1 MVRLNVKSLPDK
13 ATSDV
18 LHITKHD
25 AVQKSSASACRLC
38 MHQGNLISSCPSL
51 CHNWYKTATLASNI
65 IWLIE
70 AVHVSGSITCCL
82 KQNKYVSAL
91 TQFIRTNFSFLC
103 STSCFQFLK
112 YFTAGHLK
120 YVLWFSGQFTYPQ
133 ISQERLINLQGYVA
147 RLRPLYSLLRAR
159 EQPWNW

>member
-18 LHITKHD
+18 LHIIKHN
-25 AVQKSSASACRLC
+25 AVQKSSASQCRLC

-70 AVHVSGSITCCL
+70 AVHVSVSWSITCCL

-91 TQFIRTNFSFLC
+91 TQFIRTNFSFLQG
-103 STSCFQFLK
+103 T
-112 YFTAGHLK
+112 YFTWATL
-120 YVLWFSGQFTYPQ
+120 LWSSCMHIIRGAA
-133 ISQERLINLQGYVA
+133 EA
-147 RLRPLYSLLRAR
+147 RLNCPL
-159 EQPWNW
+159 